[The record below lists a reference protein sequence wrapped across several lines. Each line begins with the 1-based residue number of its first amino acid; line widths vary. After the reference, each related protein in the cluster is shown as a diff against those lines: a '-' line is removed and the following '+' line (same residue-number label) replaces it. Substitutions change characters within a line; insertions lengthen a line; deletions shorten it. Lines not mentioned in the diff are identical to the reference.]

1 MIVPFLFDIWEY
13 TEYPKLLAVFYKF
26 LNFSLKYDFP
36 IVAQEKY
43 FLDPKLYKGK
53 NFATEK
59 LCSIYHDYKL
69 ITKKDIDSAKK
80 IVITK
85 AEEKILLGEL
95 KNEKEKVFSIL
106 SSRNKKF
113 EKLIEKII
121 MQLEEQDK
129 IKAFMVWNYL
139 PSLDYVAKKH
149 GIKIIN
155 LEYTA
160 IRKPYYRDTLCYFKF
175 CNKYESKDVQ
185 NDYKKLEKDIKNQ
198 ILFSRKELLALLLDT
213 EFIDKIKLLYKPA
226 KYELGY
232 ALGIPNDYFE
242 EMYSKT
248 NFSEVMEKLKKSYK
262 SNEVSVRQHPGK
274 KYDKLKIPFHIDTS
288 DTTSDWISKCKRII
302 CDISGSGYEAM
313 LYGKS
318 VVHISDALPTSFN
331 SWYNLD
337 YVNDDIIG
345 IDKLSFLTFYCYTP
359 RKLCFDL
366 NYINWRLTNPSLYE
380 IYMRHLEFI
389 LSECNLRLSD
399 LKQINKKDRFDYILS
414 HGHKLTKA
422 KIKELNNYNYSS
434 VYEQYKKDRLRKE
447 ELELKNQGLL
457 EDINKISIELQET
470 LNSNSWRITKPV
482 RFLSEKIKK
491 IKIK

>member
-26 LNFSLKYDFP
+26 LNFSLKYNFP

-43 FLDPKLYKGK
+43 FLDPKFYKGK

-69 ITKKDIDSAKK
+69 VTRKEIEEVKKIIITKEQEDLLL
-80 IVITK
+80 
-85 AEEKILLGEL
+85 AEFQSER
-95 KNEKEKVFSIL
+95 EKVFSIL
-106 SSRNKKF
+106 SNRNKKF
-113 EKLIEKII
+113 EELIEKII
-121 MQLEEQDK
+121 EQLQQYGK

-139 PSLDYVAKKH
+139 PSLDYIAQKH

-175 CNKYESKDVQ
+175 CNKYESKNVEE
-185 NDYKKLEKDIKNQ
+185 NYKKLEKSIQ
-198 ILFSRKELLALLLDT
+198 SEILFSRKELLALLLDT
-213 EFIDKIKLLYKPA
+213 EFIDKIKLLYKMP

-248 NFSEVMEKLKKSYK
+248 NFSNVMEKLKKSYK
-262 SNEVSVRQHPGK
+262 NNEVSVRQHPGK
-274 KYDKLKIPFHIDTS
+274 KYDKLKIPFHIDNS
-288 DTTSDWISKCKRII
+288 NTTSDWISECRGII

-318 VVHISDALPTSFN
+318 VTHISDALPTAFGA
-331 SWYNLD
+331 WYNLD
-337 YVNDDIIG
+337 YINDDIIG
-345 IDKLSFLTFYCYTP
+345 IDRLCFLTFCCYTP

-366 NYINWRLTNPSLYE
+366 DYINWRLTSPSLYE
-380 IYMRHLEFI
+380 IYLKNLEFI
-389 LSECNLRLSD
+389 LSECNLKISD
-399 LKQINKKDRFDYILS
+399 LKAIDKKDRFSYILS
-414 HGHKLTKA
+414 HGHKLTKT
-422 KIKELNNYNYSS
+422 KIKELDNYNYFS
-434 VYEQYKKDRLRKE
+434 VYEKQKKDKIEKE
-447 ELELKNQGLL
+447 ELKLKNQGLL
-457 EDINKISIELQET
+457 NDINKVNLELQKT
-470 LNSNSWRITKPV
+470 LSSNSWKITKPV
-482 RFLSEKIKK
+482 RFFSEKIKK
-491 IKIK
+491 IRIK